1 MKNIMISGFADE
13 ICPDFNQQLK
23 TVSQLGMKYISLR
36 SANGIN
42 VADMTAERLQDDLLP
57 LLQSYNIA
65 VSSLGSPI
73 GKIDIGDDAAFN
85 KQLRQ
90 LEELC
95 RIAALLNC
103 AYIRVFSFYTPEN
116 EDPDLYTD
124 AVLNK
129 MRAFIEVAQQHR
141 ITLIHENEK
150 DIFGDTGRRCQL
162 LLQQLKNPWF
172 KAAFDFANFVQCG
185 EEPDECWEL
194 LHEDVVYIHI
204 KDALHSTGENVLCG
218 HGDGQIEPLLRR
230 AIKQEGYQGFLTL
243 EPHLV
248 RFDSLQQL
256 EKKDAKD
263 IIKDNQAAS
272 GAEAYRPFF
281 LLNPQKGLDWRAR
294 WA

>member
-13 ICPDFNQQLK
+13 ICPDFSQQLK

-42 VADMTAERLQDDLLP
+42 VADMTADLLQNDLLP
-57 LLQSYNIA
+57 ILRSYNIA

-73 GKIDIGDDAAFN
+73 GKIDIHDDAAFE
-85 KQLRQ
+85 KQLQQ
-90 LEELC
+90 LETLC
-95 RIAALLNC
+95 QLAALLNC
-103 AYIRVFSFYTPEN
+103 AYIRIFSFYTPEN
-116 EDPDLYTD
+116 EDPDRYKA
-124 AVLNK
+124 AVLKK
-129 MRAFIEVAQQHR
+129 MSAFIEIAQEHQ

-162 LLQQLKNPWF
+162 LLQELKNPWF

-218 HGDGQIEPLLRR
+218 RGDGQIEPLLRR

-248 RFDSLQQL
+248 QFDSLKQL
-256 EKKDAKD
+256 EKKSPDE
-263 IIKDNQAAS
+263 IIKNDQAAS
-272 GAEAYRPFF
+272 GAEAYRQQYEA
-281 LLNPQKGLDWRAR
+281 LSAILERIDQEA
-294 WA
+294 

>member
-103 AYIRVFSFYTPEN
+103 TYIRVFSFYTPEN

-272 GAEAYRPFF
+272 GAEAYRRQYEA
-281 LLNPQKGLDWRAR
+281 LCAILERIDQEA
-294 WA
+294 